1 MELLGLFTA
10 AYEEHCAAH
19 AAVVIPHL
27 GVIPLPSV
35 LVAAVIDFLTKTRE
49 EFAQAM
55 IRTLTNGREWN
66 MSYQSRND
74 GHSVIIIN
82 SYGWR
87 NDRIPAKIKELDNLP
102 ALASRINGLGFPKQV
117 VASILR
123 DRLAAR
129 IEFFRKKLIVNV

>member
-19 AAVVIPHL
+19 AAVVTPHF
-27 GVIPLPSV
+27 GAIPLPTV
-35 LVAAVIDFLTKTRE
+35 LATFIIDFLMKTRE
-49 EFAQAM
+49 EFARAM

-87 NDRIPAKIKELDNLP
+87 NDRIPAKIEELDDLP

-123 DRLAAR
+123 DRLVAR
-129 IEFFRKKLIVNV
+129 VEFFRKKLIANA